1 MSILAILKSFK
12 GVIVK
17 LDDFGD
23 MHNEFGVSFNY
34 LRAWQ
39 GKEATLTSLRGDDAE
54 SYKVIVVD
62 GSALKARFRGMLLAA
77 YGHDANGSIF
87 PLAFGI
93 ILSETNESRKGIEYA
108 ANIVYPDADFGI
120 CLQHLAANL
129 KTRQIL
135 KFDRE
140 HTSMDGG
147 IQSYNQHCKVI
158 EQCGSESHVNA
169 PRPADQFEYTV
180 TNKAAQTWIVAY
192 APVVHLI
199 GSPEG
204 WDIFEEVRSQ
214 IVNSPKTKRG
224 LGRPMVSTILSQ
236 GEEPKTI
243 WCGRCHGN
251 GYNRQTYTNPVPLC
265 IGPITRSQ
273 RSLITQSVI
282 M

>member
-54 SYKVIVVD
+54 SYK
-62 GSALKARFRGMLLAA
+62 
-77 YGHDANGSIF
+77 
-87 PLAFGI
+87 
-93 ILSETNESRKGIEYA
+93 